1 MKDTEDVR
9 KKEKKINREHWMC
22 RIQMYTFGIDA
33 PTFYMGYC
41 PFFWMTWVCV
51 LMSPF
56 ALLWNVVL
64 KPVCSYGERLSSV
77 AREKRESSL
86 QALYETP
93 LQPSHFQLLD
103 LSTYYRNEKVDA
115 YFTSEVRNAIG
126 HNASWINIKRITVW
140 LNVNP
145 DWRTTF
151 LPDAKAWLEEQI
163 KKEEASRERAKNLRK
178 IGNVASVCGSTVFKG
193 IIPAVILV
201 AAYYIY
207 RLLSYVVTNISL
219 QDFVLALTLLFSAAA
234 FVIAVPIIIDLIKVI
249 SGSLRR
255 RKSVTI
261 EEKDSWYV
269 GMLNAIGNAFTF
281 VKDTVRMTYKQECP
295 LIIWGDETG
304 SITRRDK
311 SNEKEMQL

>member
-1 MKDTEDVR
+1 MKDTEDIR

-56 ALLWNVVL
+56 ALIWNIAF
-64 KPVCSYGERLSSV
+64 KPICSYGDRLSR
-77 AREKRESSL
+77 ATHEKRHASL

-93 LQPSHFQLLD
+93 LQPSHSQLID
-103 LSTYYRNEKVDA
+103 LSIYFSNEKVDKYWTNQVGDA
-115 YFTSEVRNAIG
+115 ISHTSWTNMVRIAL
-126 HNASWINIKRITVW
+126 W
-140 LNVNP
+140 LNTNP

-151 LPDAKAWLEEQI
+151 LPDAKAWQEEQI
-163 KKEEASRERAKNLRK
+163 KKEEAKRERAKNLRK

-193 IIPAVILV
+193 IIPAAILV

-207 RLLSYVVTNISL
+207 RLLAYVATNISL
-219 QDFVLALTLLFSAAA
+219 QDFVLALAILFS
-234 FVIAVPIIIDLIKVI
+234 VIGFITAVPIIVDLIKVL
-249 SGSLRR
+249 SVSFSR
-255 RKSVTI
+255 RKSVTT
-261 EEKDSWYV
+261 EEKDPWYV
-269 GMLNAIGNAFTF
+269 GPINAIGNAFTF